1 MINKNILVA
10 IDNGIVGLDIQK
22 QLNGYG
28 YNVEIVHFL
37 NKEKIRST
45 LNRHFQLMILE
56 RCLNDGG
63 IEYAVQLAR
72 EYNLPVI
79 CISTDNEIKKIEGKD
94 LRFLM
99 MPFSS
104 DDLRKTVRISLG
116 EN

>member
-1 MINKNILVA
+1 MLNKNILVA
-10 IDNGIVGLDIQK
+10 IDSGIVGLDIQK

-28 YNVEIVHFL
+28 YNVETVFFL
-37 NKEKIRST
+37 NKEKIRTT

-56 RCLNDGG
+56 RCLNDEG
-63 IEYAVQLAR
+63 IEYALQLAR
-72 EYNLPVI
+72 ENNLPVI
-79 CISTDNEIKKIEGKD
+79 CISTDNEIKKIEGKG

-104 DDLRKTVRISLG
+104 DDLRKTVKISLG